1 MRKRKQQ
8 KKEAAETAEVAEELV
23 SAFEELKDEAGEISN
38 LARDEPDLEGEVSE
52 RSSEERLRDLTEE
65 VEVQKDRYLRLAAEF
80 DNFRK
85 RTVRERGKLAT
96 RAKADLASGIL
107 DGLDDLDRVSKLDP
121 ETTSSKDIIDG
132 VELVERK
139 LFREL
144 ELAGLERVGLEGA
157 PFDPNYHEAVSASPA
172 PDADKL
178 NMIAAVLQVGYR
190 MGSVLLRPAR
200 VQVFIEPQSD
210 EESEA

>member
-1 MRKRKQQ
+1 M
-8 KKEAAETAEVAEELV
+8 
-23 SAFEELKDEAGEISN
+23 
-38 LARDEPDLEGEVSE
+38 
-52 RSSEERLRDLTEE
+52 
-65 VEVQKDRYLRLAAEF
+65 
-80 DNFRK
+80 
-85 RTVRERGKLAT
+85 
-96 RAKADLASGIL
+96 
-107 DGLDDLDRVSKLDP
+107 SKLDP